1 METKHCG
8 EVANK
13 ISLFKRLIREK
24 GEKSGRREK
33 QPKKLGRRE
42 KNGEKNR
49 GKRNLTVRSSPLIKG
64 KESLFV
70 CIACWNLHLPRT
82 QSSC

>member
-24 GEKSGRREK
+24 GKKSGRREK

-42 KNGEKNR
+42 KNRGKNR
-49 GKRNLTVRSSPLIKG
+49 EKRNLTVRSSPLCCG
-64 KESLFV
+64 TFLQQRPG
-70 CIACWNLHLPRT
+70 N
-82 QSSC
+82 SSPMEPLATVQG